1 MNELTPQTLLVLVPL
16 LPLVGAVLTVALG
29 RLLGRH
35 AHLPAVAAI
44 AAAFVVAG
52 MLLTGIVKEVGDH
65 AGHGTPAH
73 AVEMTTTLWQWAS
86 VPDAAAA
93 GEAGSGGRA
102 FSVPITLR
110 LDPLTACLLV
120 IITGV
125 GLLVAVY
132 SIGYMHGDPG
142 YPRFFALV
150 SAFV

>member
-73 AVEMTTTLWQWAS
+73 AVEMTTTLWQWTRPLPARRD
-86 VPDAAAA
+86 PAA
-93 GEAGSGGRA
+93 GRFRCRSRCGSTR
-102 FSVPITLR
+102 SRP
-110 LDPLTACLLV
+110 AC
-120 IITGV
+120 
-125 GLLVAVY
+125 
-132 SIGYMHGDPG
+132 S
-142 YPRFFALV
+142 
-150 SAFV
+150 